1 MGKAFIEKPV
11 IPQLL
16 KKFFLVSG
24 MRRRIVLLTLACLR
38 PLA

>member
-1 MGKAFIEKPV
+1 MGTAFIEKPV

-16 KKFFLVSG
+16 KKFFLVCG
-24 MRRRIVLLTLACLR
+24 MRACIVLLILACLR